1 MQGQLQVILQ
11 KHRQTETVSELSK
24 CLSPC
29 TNTAKE
35 KTLGVIKREATE
47 QSYCSSWFDNVK
59 THVKKRCLA
68 GEQLTG

>member
-47 QSYCSSWFDNVK
+47 
-59 THVKKRCLA
+59 
-68 GEQLTG
+68 